1 MKVFRKSLVV
11 QMLLFFAFLLMGG
24 NVIFSH
30 FVPTNELEWFYLV
43 FLAIFVLFGVVG
55 FVIYKSPNQQLCDI
69 TQRQISMI
77 RYLLYGYFFVYIAQL
92 VLINFNFFQA
102 SQQRQTTLYIIAGSL
117 LMLIA
122 LYGLFYQYSIIT
134 KKKGDVRK

>member
-1 MKVFRKSLVV
+1 MKVYRKSLIV

-30 FVPTNELEWFYLV
+30 FVPTEEFEWFYLI
-43 FLAIFVLFGVVG
+43 FLASFVLFGVVG
-55 FVIYKSPNQQLCDI
+55 FLIYKSPSQKVCNI
-69 TQRQISMI
+69 TQKQISRI

-92 VLINFNFFQA
+92 VLINFEFFQVNVA
-102 SQQRQTTLYIIAGSL
+102 RQTILYVSSGSL

-122 LYGLFYQYSIIT
+122 LYGLYYQYSIISI
-134 KKKGDVRK
+134 KKGDL

>member
-1 MKVFRKSLVV
+1 MKVYRKSLIV

-30 FVPTNELEWFYLV
+30 FVPTEEFEWFYLI
-43 FLAIFVLFGVVG
+43 FLATFVIFGVVG
-55 FVIYKSPNQQLCDI
+55 FLIYKSPNQKVCDI
-69 TQRQISMI
+69 TQKQISMI

-92 VLINFNFFQA
+92 VLVNFEFFQA
-102 SQQRQTTLYIIAGSL
+102 NEERQTFLYVAAGSV

-122 LYGLFYQYSIIT
+122 LYGIFYQYLIISQ
-134 KKKGDVRK
+134 KKGDF